1 MIISTQESKRQS
13 VSITNDDATYALDLV
28 RLICQQVG
36 PGWAGTP
43 QERERANILKKELEI
58 HLGAGNV
65 AVEEFTLAPDASLS
79 PFPSV
84 LFMLLAALLNISTS
98 HLTGIWPWV
107 TSSAALVFSILV
119 PLLFI
124 LEFILG
130 FEVTDTLFPKKK
142 SINLIG
148 SLRKPG
154 TKNVKRLL
162 IISGHHDSA
171 PENTWLRFLKY
182 GFFFISTT
190 YFIGLVT
197 MLVMSIIQLAGLV
210 IGNPTIVRLG
220 TLGWVLLI
228 YPIVP
233 SIIYAEFLTRGK
245 KNGGNVPG
253 AMDNLSA
260 CGIAVAMS
268 RFLAKNPS
276 FIPDDTEIR
285 FITFGS
291 EEVGLRGSQRYV
303 ARHLD
308 ELKLLDVR
316 ALNYEMVVH
325 PEIVILTS
333 EIHGTVKNSPE
344 MVNSVEAAAQRAGVP
359 YRLQPAFIGIA
370 SDAGPFSRA
379 GLKATTLNP
388 CKFPQQWVA
397 YYHQKWDTP
406 DVLTVEPLF
415 NVLKLTF
422 EWVRN
427 NRE

>member
-1 MIISTQESKRQS
+1 MIISKQESERQS
-13 VSITNDDATYALDLV
+13 ASITNEDAVYALDLV
-28 RLICQQVG
+28 RLICKQVG
-36 PGWAGTP
+36 PGLAGTP
-43 QERERANILKKELEI
+43 QERERANILKKELET

-65 AVEEFTLAPDASLS
+65 AMEEFTLAPDASLS

-84 LFMLLAALLNISTS
+84 LFMLLVVLVNISTS
-98 HLTGIWPWV
+98 HLSGIWPWV
-107 TSSAALVFSILV
+107 TSIAAMIFSILV
-119 PLLFI
+119 LLLFI
-124 LEFILG
+124 LEFILSY
-130 FEVTDTLFPKKK
+130 EVTDALFPKKK
-142 SINLIG
+142 SLNLIG

-190 YFIGLVT
+190 YFVGLITV
-197 MLVMSIIQLAGLV
+197 LVMSIIQLTGL
-210 IGNPTIVRLG
+210 IIESSTIVRLG

-228 YPIVP
+228 YPIMP
-233 SIIYAEFLTRGK
+233 SIIFAAFLTRGK

-260 CGIAVAMS
+260 CGITMAMS

-308 ELKLLDVR
+308 ELKRLDVR
-316 ALNYEMVVH
+316 TLNYEMIVH
-325 PEIVILTS
+325 PEIMILTS

-344 MVNSVEAAAQRAGVP
+344 LVESVVTAAKRAGVP
-359 YRLQPAFIGIA
+359 YRLQPAFLGTA

-379 GLKATTLNP
+379 GLKATTINP
-388 CKFPQQWVA
+388 IKFPQQWVA
-397 YYHQKWDTP
+397 FYHQKWDTP
-406 DVLTVEPLF
+406 DVLTIEPLF
-415 NVLKLTF
+415 NVLKLTL

-427 NRE
+427 NGT

>member
-1 MIISTQESKRQS
+1 MTEIISQS
-13 VSITNDDATYALDLV
+13 DAIYALDLV
-28 RLICQQVG
+28 KLICREVG
-36 PGWAGTP
+36 PGLPGSP
-43 QERERANILKKELEI
+43 QERERANILKKELEA
-58 HLGAGNV
+58 HLGEANV
-65 AVEEFTLAPDASLS
+65 KVEEFTLAPEACLS

-84 LFMLLAALLNISTS
+84 LFLLLAVLLNISTS
-98 HLTGIWPWV
+98 HLSEFWPWV
-107 TSSAALVFSILV
+107 TSIAALVFSILTPV
-119 PLLFI
+119 LFV

-130 FEVTDTLFPKKK
+130 YEVTDVLFPKKN

-148 SLRKPG
+148 TLRKPG

-190 YFIGLVT
+190 YFIGLIV
-197 MLVMSIIQLAGLV
+197 MLVMSIIQLVGV
-210 IGNPTIVRLG
+210 ILDNATVVRHG

-228 YPIVP
+228 YPILP
-233 SIIYAEFLTRGK
+233 SIIYITFMTRGK

-260 CGIAVAMS
+260 CSITVAMS
-268 RFLAKNPS
+268 RFLAKNPAY
-276 FIPDDTEIR
+276 IPDNTEIR

-291 EEVGLRGSQRYV
+291 EEVGLRGSKRYV
-303 ARHLD
+303 SSHLD
-308 ELKLLDVR
+308 ELKRLDVR

-344 MVNSVEAAAQRAGVP
+344 MVKSVVAAAQHAGVP
-359 YRLQPAFIGIA
+359 YRLKPAFLGTA

-388 CKFPQQWVA
+388 YKFPQQWVA
-397 YYHQKWDTP
+397 FYHQKWDTP
-406 DVLTVEPLF
+406 EALTIEPLF
-415 NVLKLTF
+415 NVLKLTL
-422 EWVRN
+422 EWIRN
-427 NRE
+427 SGQ